1 MPGKPDPKGL
11 QACRPNLGV
20 NLATSRRLRK
30 IERSPQR
37 NGRAFDLHCT
47 PYWHT
52 TVRRFIAN
60 KQIEKMIQGL
70 NILVVDDN
78 AYMRRLTR
86 MMLTNL
92 GGKSV
97 LEASDGLAA
106 LEATRTADP
115 DVMVLDWDMPV
126 LNGIEVLR
134 IVRSPG
140 VFPRPNL
147 PVIMLTTRAQRTH
160 VNEAL
165 RAGANEFLLKPTSPK
180 ALRDRLISIVFK
192 PRPMVTLG
200 TYYVPQP
207 RRMSAPREALRELR
221 ESGIE

>member
-1 MPGKPDPKGL
+1 M
-11 QACRPNLGV
+11 
-20 NLATSRRLRK
+20 
-30 IERSPQR
+30 
-37 NGRAFDLHCT
+37 
-47 PYWHT
+47 
-52 TVRRFIAN
+52 AN
-60 KQIEKMIQGL
+60 KQIEKMLQGL

-86 MMLTNL
+86 TMLTNL
-92 GGKSV
+92 GGRSV
-97 LEASDGLAA
+97 LEASDGLAT
-106 LEATRTADP
+106 LESIRTADP
-115 DVMVLDWDMPV
+115 DVMLLDWDMPV

-147 PVIMLTTRAQRTH
+147 PVIMLTARAQRTH

-180 ALRDRLISIVFK
+180 ALCDRLISIVFK

-207 RRMSAPREALRELR
+207 RRMSAPREALRE
-221 ESGIE
+221 SGIE

>member
-1 MPGKPDPKGL
+1 M
-11 QACRPNLGV
+11 
-20 NLATSRRLRK
+20 
-30 IERSPQR
+30 
-37 NGRAFDLHCT
+37 
-47 PYWHT
+47 
-52 TVRRFIAN
+52 AN
-60 KQIEKMIQGL
+60 KTIEKMLQGL

-92 GGKSV
+92 GAKSV
-97 LEASDGLAA
+97 LEAPDGLAA
-106 LEATRTADP
+106 LEVIRTADP
-115 DVMVLDWDMPV
+115 DVMLLDWDMPV

-147 PVIMLTTRAQRTH
+147 PVIMLTTRAKRSY

-180 ALRDRLISIVFK
+180 ALCDRLMSIVFK
-192 PRPMVTLG
+192 PRPMVKVG
-200 TYYVPQP
+200 TFYMPQP
-207 RRMSAPREALRELR
+207 RRTSASREAAQAN
-221 ESGIE
+221 